1 MNKDRFNVI
10 NNVKEFINYI
20 DTLLVNYP
28 RTSFNLKNR
37 IEVTSYDY
45 IIFSSSM

>member
-10 NNVKEFINYI
+10 NNVKDFINYI

-28 RTSFNLKNR
+28 RK
-37 IEVTSYDY
+37 Y
-45 IIFSSSM
+45 